1 MSKSNIEKKLC
12 LPKVKLISTLNK
24 KKQGHV
30 EANVE
35 YVKNQPLFDKKNHS
49 NFFFCTFR
57 GSSDCNLILTH
68 RFFNAMFSFYTF

>member
-35 YVKNQPLFDKKNHS
+35 HVKKHSLFDRKKHS
-49 NFFFCTFR
+49 NFFLHTFR
-57 GSSDCNLILTH
+57 GSTD
-68 RFFNAMFSFYTF
+68 